1 MTPDHPSPGL
11 GCGTF
16 GPGPRPGSVES
27 GRGGPGPGRREPG
40 WGDNGRVEISAKTE
54 YALRAMLQLA
64 DAAAAGDDAPVSVD
78 ALARAQGLPR
88 KFLESILAD
97 LRRAELVLSTKG
109 ARGGYRL
116 ARNAGDIRVGAVMR
130 AVDGPLA
137 AVRGRRPQDTT
148 YSGVAEHLPKLW
160 IAVRSSLR
168 QVLDET
174 SLEQLGAGRF
184 APHVSALAE
193 MPDAWENR

>member
-1 MTPDHPSPGL
+1 
-11 GCGTF
+11 
-16 GPGPRPGSVES
+16 
-27 GRGGPGPGRREPG
+27 
-40 WGDNGRVEISAKTE
+40 VEISAKTE
-54 YALRAMLQLA
+54 YALRAMLQLT
-64 DAAAAGDDAPVSVD
+64 DAAGDDAPISVD

-97 LRRAELVLSTKG
+97 LRRADLVLSTKG

-116 ARNAGDIRVGAVMR
+116 ARPAADIPVGAVMR

-148 YSGVAEHLPKLW
+148 YDGVAQHLPMLW

-174 SLEQLGAGRF
+174 SLEQLGSGDLPIR
-184 APHVSALAE
+184 VRALAE
-193 MPDAWENR
+193 IPDAWQNR